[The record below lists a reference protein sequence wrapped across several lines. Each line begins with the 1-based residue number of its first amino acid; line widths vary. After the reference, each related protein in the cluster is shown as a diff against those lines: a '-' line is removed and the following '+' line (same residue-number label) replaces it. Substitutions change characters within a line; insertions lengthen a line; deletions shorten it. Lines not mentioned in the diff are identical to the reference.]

1 MSEPRTLRAGV
12 VQMRTIPDV
21 AANLATAE
29 RLVERAAGIGAEL
42 VMLPEAFA
50 FLGPDADKQ
59 AMLEAVPGNGPV
71 FTKCQSLAVRHK
83 IHLVAGFHE
92 RSDVPGKAYNT
103 CIHLDPRGE
112 LVGAYRKIHLFDVAL
127 ADGTKLNESDRT
139 VPGADLVVTDTAL
152 GPLGLSICYDVRFPG
167 LYQKLVDRG
176 AVALAVPSAFT
187 LSTGRDHW
195 HVLLRARAIECQSYV
210 LAAAQW
216 GKHYGTRVS
225 YGHALICDPWGC
237 VVAECSDGE
246 GVAVADLDP
255 AIVARARTELPSL
268 KHRRI

>member
-1 MSEPRTLRAGV
+1 MTNSRTLRAGV

-21 AANLATAE
+21 SSNLTTAE
-29 RLVERAAGIGAEL
+29 RLVARAAAMGAEL

-50 FLGPDADKQ
+50 FLGADVDKQ
-59 AMLEAVPGNGPV
+59 AMLESVPGNGPV
-71 FTKCQSLAVRHK
+71 FAACQAMAVKHRC
-83 IHLVAGFHE
+83 HLVAGFHE
-92 RSDVPGKAYNT
+92 RSDVTGKAFNT
-103 CIHLDPRGE
+103 CIHLDPSGQ
-112 LVGAYRKIHLFDVAL
+112 LLGAYRKIHLFDIDL
-127 ADGTKLNESDRT
+127 ADGTRLNESDRT
-139 VPGADLVVTDTAL
+139 VPGAELVVTPTAL

-176 AVALAVPSAFT
+176 AVAIAVPSAFT

-225 YGHALICDPWGC
+225 YGHALIADPWGC

-246 GVAVADLDP
+246 GVAVAELDP
-255 AIVARARTELPSL
+255 AIVTRARTELPSL
-268 KHRRI
+268 KHRRL